1 MYRNGLYI
9 KGKYVDVDDDQLFL
23 FTYSNNSVES
33 PEAVKNNYSK
43 TITLNGT
50 PNNNKLFDEIYL
62 LDSVIN
68 IFDTSK
74 REPFELYDNGSL
86 IESGYVK
93 LNSIKYEKNNP
104 SYDITLYGM
113 LGDFFYKLAYKD
125 DRNDVELSLKDL
137 QYNYKRLPVLLGQG
151 DDAPSQTVDS
161 LSEDVDETN
170 TIFYW
175 NSDFIWNSWLMQF
188 TDKYPH
194 QNECWEDFVT
204 AAPVYSG
211 YNEDFDNDVVLTN
224 MNYPLKYD
232 DIMPKTIK
240 NGADTYS
247 TNQNYAKIKADREM
261 DQWEIRDLRSS
272 VQRPAIKL
280 DKLFKKIVDYSKQNG
295 YNIVFDKDIDF
306 TGEQDNPLNNYF
318 HKSYILLD
326 VLDTI
331 SEQKKI
337 YSLSSQEEQTT
348 SLTDWTEQDVK
359 FNGNLSTDT
368 SEYSVTYCDLLLNER
383 FNPLNNSDAQSTIND
398 HSGVLA
404 TSAYLFDKGG
414 SGYLRD
420 PHNNYPSL
428 FGAFVYYFK
437 IYDGEVLVDERV
449 FFVECCKR
457 KPKFTTKQQLYFN
470 NSIKKWIVDN
480 IGHKVDYRVM
490 NASIINAVTPADP
503 EHFIT
508 FEKDIEFIFPLPKTN
523 NVRVKLLRNYVLL
536 LRTFPY
542 YNNTNKPEDGDWFTF
557 QNAHGDHI
565 KQMIYKFTG
574 DSVYN
579 YSGGKKFLRSLT
591 TFESQSIVSSNSSV
605 YYGSQKL
612 KSQYI
617 SKADLFI
624 NTSSPFKYLVDWCK
638 LFNMRF
644 RTDITTKT
652 IYIEQHNNYFV
663 DKIVNLTNK
672 IDYSK
677 DFNINPIYVDKR
689 IYKFGIEADNE
700 SYARYIYKK
709 KYGSNYSS
717 KMFNTKYEFDNE
729 TKQVFED
736 NTYKTNI
743 DYLMSSPYFNTTLVK
758 GGVQYPNMLLMPKY
772 EYTLWNNEEEYSQT
786 MFGMQ
791 SYYNILPKDD
801 AFYKQCLFDKE
812 NKTLES
818 MNSLIMFDRLY
829 IMPEQKGDY
838 KPYMLTD
845 DLPVLLA
852 LNNDNNCYLNAY
864 YNDVKHYT
872 PNTYWKLRTQNGIID
887 KYGTTGKIGIW
898 TFMLPIMNNNLSE
911 MNKYSQSYYFKEPN
925 PKFEQNDFDSNACI
939 FDRYWSDYINDVFD
953 KNTKVIECYAF
964 IDEMPV
970 DALRKL
976 YLINNSLW
984 TIQEIT
990 DYNYK
995 SKEPTKLTL
1004 IRVKNKYNYI
1014 NNNG

>member
-23 FTYSNNSVES
+23 FTYSNTSVES
-33 PEAVKNNYSK
+33 PEAIKNNYSK
-43 TITLNGT
+43 TITLTGT
-50 PNNNKLFDEIYL
+50 PNNNKLFDELYL
-62 LDSVIN
+62 VDSVIN
-68 IFDTSK
+68 RFDTTK
-74 REPFELYDNGSL
+74 REPFELYDNGNL

-125 DRNDVELSLKDL
+125 DSNDVELSLKDL
-137 QYNYKRLPVLLGQG
+137 QYNYKRMPVLLGQG

-161 LSEDVDETN
+161 LSQDVDETN
-170 TIFYW
+170 TLFYW

-211 YNEDFDNDVVLTN
+211 YNEDFDNDVVVTN
-224 MNYPLKYD
+224 MNYPPKYD
-232 DIMPKTIK
+232 DIMPKSIK
-240 NGADTYS
+240 NGSDTYS
-247 TNQNYAKIKADREM
+247 TKQNYAKIKADREM

-272 VQRPAIKL
+272 SQRPAIKL

-295 YNIVFDKDIDF
+295 YDIVFDKDIDF
-306 TGEQDNPLNNYF
+306 TGEKDNALNNYF
-318 HKSYILLD
+318 HKSYILLNA
-326 VLDTI
+326 LDT
-331 SEQKKI
+331 SAEQTTL
-337 YSLSSQEEQTT
+337 YSVSSPEEQTT
-348 SLTDWTEQDVK
+348 STSGWTEQNVK
-359 FNGNLSTDT
+359 FNDNLSADT
-368 SEYSVTYCDLLLNER
+368 SKYNVTYFNLLLNER
-383 FNPLNNSDAQSTIND
+383 FRPLDNNDAQSKINN
-398 HSGVLA
+398 SSNFLT
-404 TSAYLFDKGG
+404 TSAYLVNND
-414 SGYLRD
+414 GYLRD
-420 PHNNYPSL
+420 KYTSL

-437 IYDGEVLVDERV
+437 IYDGDNLVNEKV

-457 KPKFTTKQQLYFN
+457 KPKFRKQQQIVFD
-470 NSIKKWIVDN
+470 NSIRQWIVDK
-480 IGHKVDYRVM
+480 IGHEVDYKIINENM
-490 NASIINAVTPADP
+490 INAVTPADTDN
-503 EHFIT
+503 HFIT
-508 FEKDIEFIFPLPKTN
+508 FENDITLNFALPRSSNAK
-523 NVRVKLLRNYVLL
+523 VKLLRNYIALERMPKYLL
-536 LRTFPY
+536 GLWYERP
-542 YNNTNKPEDGDWFTF
+542 NK
-557 QNAHGDHI
+557 
-565 KQMIYKFTG
+565 MIYKFTG

-579 YSGGKKFLRSLT
+579 YSTGKWPSSLT
-591 TFESQSIVSSNSSV
+591 NFTSQSIISTDSNV
-605 YYGSQKL
+605 YYGSQKF

-617 SKADLFI
+617 SKADLFA
-624 NTSSPFKYLVDWCK
+624 NTASPFKYLVDWCK

-700 SYARYIYKK
+700 NYAGYIYKK

-758 GGVQYPNMLLMPKY
+758 DNIQYPNMLLMPKY

-786 MFGMQ
+786 MFGLQ

-818 MNSLIMFDRLY
+818 MNSLVMFDRLY

-864 YNDVKHYT
+864 YNDAKHYT
-872 PNTYWKLRTQNGIID
+872 PDTYWKLRTQNGIID

-898 TFMLPIMNNNLSE
+898 TFMLPIMNNNTSE
-911 MNKYSQSYYFKEPN
+911 MNNYSQSYYFKEPN
-925 PKFEQNDFDSNACI
+925 PKFEHNDFDSNACI

-964 IDEMPV
+964 LDEMPV
-970 DALRKL
+970 DALRKF

-984 TIQEIT
+984 AIQEIT

>member
-33 PEAVKNNYSK
+33 PEAIKNNYSK
-43 TITLNGT
+43 TITLTGT

-68 IFDTSK
+68 RFDTSK
-74 REPFELYDNGSL
+74 RETFELYDNGSL

-104 SYDITLYGM
+104 SYEITLYGM

-151 DDAPSQTVDS
+151 DDAPTQDVDS

-211 YNEDFDNDVVLTN
+211 YNEDFDNDVVVTN
-224 MNYPLKYD
+224 MNYPPKYD
-232 DIMPKTIK
+232 DIMPKSMK
-240 NGADTYS
+240 NGTDTYS
-247 TNQNYAKIKADREM
+247 TKQNYAKIKADREM

-272 VQRPAIKL
+272 AQRPAIKL

-295 YNIVFDKDIDF
+295 YEIIFDKDIDF
-306 TGEQDNPLNNYF
+306 TGEKDNALNNYF

-326 VLDTI
+326 IFDTS
-331 SEQKKI
+331 SEQTKL
-337 YSLSSQEEQTT
+337 YSLTSPDAQTT
-348 SLTDWTEQDVK
+348 STSGWTENDIK
-359 FNGNLSTDT
+359 FNDNLSIDT
-368 SEYSVTYCDLLLNER
+368 SKYNVTYFNLLLNER
-383 FNPLNNSDAQSTIND
+383 FRPLDNNDAQSKINK
-398 HSGVLA
+398 SSNFLT
-404 TSAYLFDKGG
+404 TSAYTFDGE
-414 SGYLRD
+414 YLRD
-420 PHNNYPSL
+420 KYKSL

-437 IYDGEVLVDERV
+437 IYDGDNLVNEKV

-457 KPKFTTKQQLYFN
+457 KPKFRKQQQIVFD
-470 NSIKKWIVDN
+470 NSIRRWIVDK
-480 IGHKVDYRVM
+480 IGHEVDYK
-490 NASIINAVTPADP
+490 IINENMINAITPA
-503 EHFIT
+503 ESNKHFIT
-508 FEKDIEFIFPLPKTN
+508 FENDITLNFALPRSSNAK
-523 NVRVKLLRNYVLL
+523 VKLLRNYIALERMPKYL
-536 LRTFPY
+536 FGLWHERP
-542 YNNTNKPEDGDWFTF
+542 NK
-557 QNAHGDHI
+557 
-565 KQMIYKFTG
+565 MIYKFTG

-579 YSGGKKFLRSLT
+579 YSTGKWPSSLT
-591 TFESQSIVSSNSSV
+591 NFTSQSIISTDSNV
-605 YYGSQKL
+605 YYGSQKF

-617 SKADLFI
+617 SKADLFA
-624 NTSSPFKYLVDWCK
+624 NTASPFKYLVDWCK

-663 DKIVNLTNK
+663 DKIVNLTNN

-700 SYARYIYKK
+700 NYAGYIYKK

-786 MFGMQ
+786 MFGLQ
-791 SYYNILPKDD
+791 SYYNVLPKDD

-818 MNSLIMFDRLY
+818 MNSLVMFDKLY
-829 IMPEQKGDY
+829 TMPLQNGDY

-845 DLPVLLA
+845 DLPILLA

-864 YNDVKHYT
+864 YNDVKHYN
-872 PNTYWKLRTQNGIID
+872 PDTYWKLRTQNGIID

-911 MNKYSQSYYFKEPN
+911 IQNNSSDMMNNYSQSYYFKEPN

-964 IDEMPV
+964 LDEMPV
-970 DALRKL
+970 DALRKF

-984 TIQEIT
+984 AIQEIT

-1014 NNNG
+1014 NNGR

>member
-9 KGKYVDVDDDQLFL
+9 KGKYVDVEDDQLFL
-23 FTYSNNSVES
+23 FTYSNTSVES
-33 PEAVKNNYSK
+33 PEAIKNNYSK
-43 TITLNGT
+43 TITLTGT
-50 PNNNKLFDEIYL
+50 PNNNKLFDELYL
-62 LDSVIN
+62 VDSVIN
-68 IFDTSK
+68 RFDTSK
-74 REPFELYDNGSL
+74 RELFELYDNGNL

-104 SYDITLYGM
+104 SYEITLYGM

-125 DRNDVELSLKDL
+125 DINDVELSLKDL
-137 QYNYKRLPVLLGQG
+137 QYDYKRMPELLGQG
-151 DDAPSQTVDS
+151 LDAPTQDVDS
-161 LSEDVDETN
+161 LSEDVDETK
-170 TIFYW
+170 TLFYW
-175 NSDFIWNSWLMQF
+175 NADFIWNSWLMQF

-211 YNEDFDNDVVLTN
+211 YNEDFDNDVVVTN
-224 MNYPLKYD
+224 MNYPPKYD
-232 DIMPKTIK
+232 DIMPKTMK
-240 NGADTYS
+240 NGVETYS
-247 TNQNYAKIKADREM
+247 TKQNYAKIKADREM

-272 VQRPAIKL
+272 SQRPAIKL

-295 YNIVFDKDIDF
+295 YDIVFDKDIDF
-306 TGEQDNPLNNYF
+306 TGEQDNALNNYF

-326 VLDTI
+326 ILDTS
-331 SEQKKI
+331 SEQTTL
-337 YSLSSQEEQTT
+337 YSLSSPDAQTT
-348 SLTDWTEQDVK
+348 STSVWTENDIK
-359 FNGNLSTDT
+359 FNDNLSVDT
-368 SEYSVTYCDLLLNER
+368 SKYNVTYFNLLLNER
-383 FNPLNNSDAQSTIND
+383 FRPLDNDEAQSMINNT
-398 HSGVLA
+398 SNLLT
-404 TSAYLFDKGG
+404 TSAYTFDKNGG
-414 SGYLRD
+414 EYLRD
-420 PHNNYPSL
+420 KHTSL

-437 IYDGEVLVDERV
+437 IYDGENLVNENV

-457 KPKFTTKQQLYFN
+457 KPKFRPNQQKAFDKSLRE
-470 NSIKKWIVDN
+470 WIVNN
-480 IGHKVDYRVM
+480 IGHKVDYKLINENM
-490 NASIINAVTPADP
+490 INAITPAESDK
-503 EHFIT
+503 HFIT
-508 FEKDIEFIFPLPKTN
+508 FENDITLNLALPSSS
-523 NVRVKLLRNYVLL
+523 NVKVKLLRNYITL
-536 LRTFPY
+536 LRNPEYIGPYWKEFP
-542 YNNTNKPEDGDWFTF
+542 K
-557 QNAHGDHI
+557 
-565 KQMIYKFTG
+565 KMIYKFNG
-574 DSVYN
+574 DSVYG
-579 YSGGKKFLRSLT
+579 YSTGEWQLSITDFT
-591 TFESQSIVSSNSSV
+591 SQSIISTDSNV
-605 YYGSQKL
+605 YYGSQEF

-617 SKADLFI
+617 SKADLFA
-624 NTSSPFKYLVDWCK
+624 NTASPFKYLVDWCK

-700 SYARYIYKK
+700 SYAGYIYKK

-736 NTYKTNI
+736 NIYKTNI

-758 GGVQYPNMLLMPKY
+758 DNIQYPNMLLMPKY
-772 EYTLWNNEEEYSQT
+772 EYTLWNNEEEYAQT
-786 MFGMQ
+786 MFGLQ

-818 MNSLIMFDRLY
+818 MNSLVMFDKLY
-829 IMPEQKGDY
+829 TMPLQNGDY

-845 DLPVLLA
+845 DLPILLT

-864 YNDVKHYT
+864 YDDAKHYDGD
-872 PNTYWKLRTQNGIID
+872 NYWKLRTQNGITD
-887 KYGTTGKIGIW
+887 EYGTTGKIGIW

-964 IDEMPV
+964 LDETPV
-970 DALRKL
+970 DALRNF

-1014 NNNG
+1014 N

>member
-23 FTYSNNSVES
+23 FTYSNTSVES
-33 PEAVKNNYSK
+33 PEAIKNNYSK
-43 TITLNGT
+43 TITLTGT
-50 PNNNKLFDEIYL
+50 PNNNKLFDELYL
-62 LDSVIN
+62 VDSVIN
-68 IFDTSK
+68 RFDTSK
-74 REPFELYDNGSL
+74 REPFELYDNGNL

-125 DRNDVELSLKDL
+125 DSNDVELSLKDL
-137 QYNYKRLPVLLGQG
+137 QYNYKRMPVLLGQG

-161 LSEDVDETN
+161 LSQDVDETN
-170 TIFYW
+170 TLFYW

-211 YNEDFDNDVVLTN
+211 YNEDFDNDVVVTN
-224 MNYPLKYD
+224 MNYPPKYD
-232 DIMPKTIK
+232 DIMPKSIK
-240 NGADTYS
+240 NGSDTYS
-247 TNQNYAKIKADREM
+247 TKQNYAKIKADREM

-272 VQRPAIKL
+272 SQRPAIKL

-295 YNIVFDKDIDF
+295 YDIVFDKDIDF
-306 TGEQDNPLNNYF
+306 TGEKDNALNNYF
-318 HKSYILLD
+318 HKSYILLNA
-326 VLDTI
+326 LDT
-331 SEQKKI
+331 SAEQTTL
-337 YSLSSQEEQTT
+337 YSVSSPDEQTT
-348 SLTDWTEQDVK
+348 SFTDWTEQNVK
-359 FNGNLSTDT
+359 FNDNLSADT
-368 SEYSVTYCDLLLNER
+368 SKYNVTYFNLLLNER
-383 FNPLNNSDAQSTIND
+383 FRPLDNNDAQSKINN
-398 HSGVLA
+398 SSNFLT
-404 TSAYLFDKGG
+404 TSAYLVNDD
-414 SGYLRD
+414 GYLRD
-420 PHNNYPSL
+420 KYTSL

-437 IYDGEVLVDERV
+437 IYDGDNLVNEKV

-457 KPKFTTKQQLYFN
+457 KPKFRKQQQIVFD
-470 NSIKKWIVDN
+470 NSIRQWIVDK
-480 IGHKVDYRVM
+480 IGHEVDYKIINENM
-490 NASIINAVTPADP
+490 INAVTPADTDN
-503 EHFIT
+503 HFIT
-508 FEKDIEFIFPLPKTN
+508 FENDITLNFALPRSSNAK
-523 NVRVKLLRNYVLL
+523 VKLLRNYIALERMPKYLL
-536 LRTFPY
+536 GLWYERP
-542 YNNTNKPEDGDWFTF
+542 NK
-557 QNAHGDHI
+557 
-565 KQMIYKFTG
+565 MIYKFTG

-579 YSGGKKFLRSLT
+579 YSTGKWPSSLT
-591 TFESQSIVSSNSSV
+591 NFTSQSIISTDSNV
-605 YYGSQKL
+605 YYGSQKF

-617 SKADLFI
+617 SKADLFA
-624 NTSSPFKYLVDWCK
+624 NTASPFKYLVDWCK

-700 SYARYIYKK
+700 NYAGYIYKK

-758 GGVQYPNMLLMPKY
+758 DNIQYPNMLLMPKY
-772 EYTLWNNEEEYSQT
+772 EYTLWNKDEEYSQT
-786 MFGMQ
+786 MFGLQ

-818 MNSLIMFDRLY
+818 MNSLVMFDRLY
-829 IMPEQKGDY
+829 KMPLQKGDY

-845 DLPVLLA
+845 NLPILLA

-864 YNDVKHYT
+864 YNDAKHYT
-872 PNTYWKLRTQNGIID
+872 PDTYWKLRTQNGIID

-898 TFMLPIMNNNLSE
+898 TFMLPIMNNNIFGT
-911 MNKYSQSYYFKEPN
+911 NNYSQSYYFKEPN
-925 PKFEQNDFDSNACI
+925 PKFEHNDFDSNACI

-964 IDEMPV
+964 LDEMPV
-970 DALRKL
+970 DALRKF
-976 YLINNSLW
+976 YLVNNSLW
-984 TIQEIT
+984 AIQEIT

>member
-33 PEAVKNNYSK
+33 PEAIKNNYSK
-43 TITLNGT
+43 TITINGT
-50 PNNNKLFDEIYL
+50 PNNNKLFDELYL
-62 LDSVIN
+62 VDSVIN
-68 IFDTSK
+68 RFDTSK
-74 REPFELYDNGSL
+74 RETFELYDNGNL

-93 LNSIKYEKNNP
+93 LNSIKHDKNNP
-104 SYDITLYGM
+104 SYEVTLYGM

-125 DRNDVELSLKDL
+125 DSNDVELSLKDL
-137 QYNYKRLPVLLGQG
+137 QYNYKRVPELLGQG
-151 DDAPSQTVDS
+151 DDTPSQAVDS
-161 LSEDVDETN
+161 ISQDVDETK
-170 TIFYW
+170 TLFYW
-175 NSDFIWNSWLMQF
+175 NADFIWNSWLMQF

-194 QNECWEDFVT
+194 QMECWEDFVT

-211 YNEDFDNDVVLTN
+211 YNEDFDNDVVVTN
-224 MNYPLKYD
+224 MNYPPKYD
-232 DIMPKTIK
+232 DIMPKSIK

-247 TNQNYAKIKADREM
+247 TKQNYSKIKTDREL

-306 TGEQDNPLNNYF
+306 TGEKGNALNRYF

-326 VLDTI
+326 ALDTS
-331 SEQKKI
+331 SEQTKI
-337 YSLSSQEEQTT
+337 YSVLSPEEQTT
-348 SLTDWTEQDVK
+348 SFTDWTEQDVT
-359 FNGNLSTDT
+359 FNGNLSADT
-368 SEYSVTYCDLLLNER
+368 SKYNSTYFNLLLNER
-383 FNPLNNSDAQSTIND
+383 FRPLDKPDAQTMIND
-398 HSGVLA
+398 SSNLLM
-404 TSAYLFDKGG
+404 TSAYRFDGDYLFEAPGT
-414 SGYLRD
+414 
-420 PHNNYPSL
+420 L

-437 IYDGEVLVDERV
+437 IYDGDNLVDEKL

-457 KPKFTTKQQLYFN
+457 KAKLRDFQQIIFN
-470 NSIKKWIVDN
+470 ESIKRWIVDN
-480 IGHKVDYRVM
+480 IGHDVDYKIM
-490 NASIINAVTPADP
+490 NESVINAVTPADTDN
-503 EHFIT
+503 HFIT
-508 FEKDIEFIFPLPKTN
+508 FEEDISLSFALPSSS
-523 NVRVKLLRNYVLL
+523 NVKVKLLRNYVALHYGRANVSNSKFNWFFRL
-536 LRTFPY
+536 
-542 YNNTNKPEDGDWFTF
+542 NK
-557 QNAHGDHI
+557 
-565 KQMIYKFTG
+565 MIYKFTG
-574 DSVYN
+574 PYGESVLNYN
-579 YSGGKKFLRSLT
+579 VGWEKTSVTDFT
-591 TFESQSIVSSNSSV
+591 SQSIVSANSSV
-605 YYGSQKL
+605 YYGSNEF

-617 SKADLFI
+617 SKADLFA
-624 NTSSPFKYLVDWCK
+624 NTASPFKYLVDWCR

-652 IYIEQHNNYFV
+652 IYIEQRNNYFV
-663 DKIVNLTNK
+663 DRVVNLTGK

-700 SYARYIYKK
+700 NYAGYIYKK

-717 KMFNTKYEFDNE
+717 KMYNTKYEFDNE
-729 TKQVFED
+729 TKEVFED

-743 DYLMSSPYFNTTLVK
+743 DYLMSSPYFNTTLAK
-758 GGVQYPNMLLMPKY
+758 DNIQYPNMLLMPKY
-772 EYTLWNNEEEYSQT
+772 EYTLWSNEEEYSQT
-786 MFGMQ
+786 MFGLQ
-791 SYYNILPKDD
+791 SYFNILPKDD

-818 MNSLIMFDRLY
+818 MNSLVMFDKLY
-829 IMPEQKGDY
+829 IMPEQNGGDY

-845 DLPVLLA
+845 DLPILLT

-864 YNDVKHYT
+864 YDDAKHY
-872 PNTYWKLRTQNGIID
+872 NLDTYWKLRTQNGAVD
-887 KYGTTGKIGIW
+887 EYGTVGKIGIW
-898 TFMLPIMNNNLSE
+898 TFILPIMNNNISE
-911 MNKYSQSYYFKEPN
+911 MDKYSQSYYFKEPN

-953 KNTKVIECYAF
+953 KNTKVIECYVF
-964 IDEMPV
+964 LDEMPV
-970 DALRKL
+970 DALRKF

-984 TIQEIT
+984 AIQEIT

-995 SKEPTKLTL
+995 SKEPTKVTL

-1014 NNNG
+1014 NNNGR

>member
-33 PEAVKNNYSK
+33 PEAIKNNYSK
-43 TITLNGT
+43 TITVKGT
-50 PNNNKLFDEIYL
+50 PNNNKLFDELYL

-68 IFDTSK
+68 RFDTSK
-74 REPFELYDNGSL
+74 REEFELYDNGNL

-104 SYDITLYGM
+104 SYEITLYGM

-125 DRNDVELSLKDL
+125 DNNDVELSLKDL
-137 QYNYKRLPVLLGQG
+137 QYNYKRLPVLLGEG
-151 DDAPSQTVDS
+151 DAAPTQNVDTIS
-161 LSEDVDETN
+161 KDVDETK
-170 TIFYW
+170 TLFYW
-175 NSDFIWNSWLMQF
+175 NADFIWNSWLMQF

-194 QNECWEDFVT
+194 QNDCWEDFVT

-211 YNEDFDNDVVLTN
+211 YNEDFDNDVVVTN
-224 MNYPLKYD
+224 MNYPVDYD
-232 DIMPKTIK
+232 SILPRSIK
-240 NGADTYS
+240 DGNNTYS
-247 TNQNYAKIKADREM
+247 TKYNYAKIKTDREL

-272 VQRPAIKL
+272 FQRPALKL

-295 YNIVFDKDIDF
+295 YDIVFDKDIDF
-306 TGEQDNPLNNYF
+306 TGEKDNALNNYF

-326 VLDTI
+326 ALDTS
-331 SEQKKI
+331 SEQTNL
-337 YSLSSQEEQTT
+337 YSVTSPEEQTT
-348 SLTDWTEQDVK
+348 STSGWTENDIK
-359 FNGNLSTDT
+359 FNDNLSADT
-368 SEYSVTYCDLLLNER
+368 SKYNVTYFNLLLNER
-383 FNPLNNSDAQSTIND
+383 FRPLDNDEAQSMINNT
-398 HSGVLA
+398 SNLLT
-404 TSAYLFDKGG
+404 TSAYRFDGD
-414 SGYLRD
+414 YLLKSWV
-420 PHNNYPSL
+420 SL
-428 FGAFVYYFK
+428 FGAFVYYLK
-437 IYDGEVLVDERV
+437 IYDGDDLVDERI

-457 KPKFTTKQQLYFN
+457 KPKLRDYQQIEFDT
-470 NSIKKWIVDN
+470 SIKKWIVDN
-480 IGHKVDYRVM
+480 VGHEVDYKIM
-490 NASIINAVTPADP
+490 NKNIINAISPADTDN
-503 EHFIT
+503 HFIT
-508 FEKDIEFIFPLPKTN
+508 FEDDISFEFTLPISTN
-523 NVRVKLLRNYVLL
+523 IRCKLLRNYVALE
-536 LRTFPY
+536 
-542 YNNTNKPEDGDWFTF
+542 YNNYASNSNLIYWTVRENK
-557 QNAHGDHI
+557 
-565 KQMIYKFTG
+565 MIYRFNG

-579 YSGGKKFLRSLT
+579 YSSHDKWKRTSVTNFT
-591 TFESQSIVSSNSSV
+591 SQSIISSNSSV
-605 YYGSQKL
+605 YYGSQEF

-617 SKADLFI
+617 SKADLFA

-652 IYIEQHNNYFV
+652 IYIEQRNNYFV

-700 SYARYIYKK
+700 NYAGYIYKK
-709 KYGSNYSS
+709 KYGDNYSS
-717 KMFNTKYEFDNE
+717 KIFNTKYEFDNE
-729 TKQVFED
+729 KNEVFDD
-736 NTYKTNI
+736 NIYKTNI

-758 GGVQYPNMLLMPKY
+758 NNIQYPNMLLMPKY
-772 EYTLWNNEEEYSQT
+772 EYTLWSSNEETYDNV
-786 MFGMQ
+786 MFGLQ
-791 SYYNILPKDD
+791 SYYKILPKED

-818 MNSLIMFDRLY
+818 MNSLVMFDRLY

-845 DLPVLLA
+845 DLPILLT

-864 YNDVKHYT
+864 YDDVKHYT
-872 PNTYWKLRTQNGIID
+872 PDTYWKLRTQDGIID
-887 KYGTTGKIGIW
+887 EYGTPDKIGIW
-898 TFMLPIMNNNLSE
+898 TFMLPVMNNNLSE
-911 MNKYSQSYYFKEPN
+911 MNKYTQSYYFKEPN
-925 PKFEQNDFDSNACI
+925 PKFEQNDFDNNACI
-939 FDRYWSDYINDVFD
+939 FDRYWSDYISDVFD
-953 KNTKVIECYAF
+953 KNTKVIECYVF
-964 IDEMPV
+964 LDEMPA
-970 DALRKL
+970 DALRKF

-984 TIQEIT
+984 SILEIT

-995 SKEPTKLTL
+995 SKEPTKVTL

>member
-9 KGKYVDVDDDQLFL
+9 KGKYVDVEDDQLFL
-23 FTYSNNSVES
+23 FTYSNTSVES
-33 PEAVKNNYSK
+33 PEAIKNNYSK

-50 PNNNKLFDEIYL
+50 PNNNKLFDELYL
-62 LDSVIN
+62 VDSVIN
-68 IFDTSK
+68 RFDTSK
-74 REPFELYDNGSL
+74 RELFELYDNGNL

-104 SYDITLYGM
+104 SYEVTLYGM

-125 DRNDVELSLKDL
+125 DSNDVELSLKDM
-137 QYNYKRLPVLLGQG
+137 QYNYKRMPVLLGQG
-151 DDAPSQTVDS
+151 DVTPSQNVDQ
-161 LSEDVDETN
+161 LTEDVDETK
-170 TIFYW
+170 TLFYW
-175 NSDFIWNSWLMQF
+175 NADFIWNSWLMQF

-211 YNEDFDNDVVLTN
+211 YNEDFDNDVVVTN
-224 MNYPLKYD
+224 MNYPPKYD
-232 DIMPKTIK
+232 DIMPKTMK

-247 TNQNYAKIKADREM
+247 TKQNYAKIKADREM

-272 VQRPAIKL
+272 AQRPAIKL
-280 DKLFKKIVDYSKQNG
+280 DKLFKKIVDYSEQNG
-295 YNIVFDKDIDF
+295 YKIVFDNDIDF
-306 TGEQDNPLNNYF
+306 TGEKDNALNNYF
-318 HKSYILLD
+318 HKSYILLNT
-326 VLDTI
+326 LDTS
-331 SEQKKI
+331 SEQTTL
-337 YSLSSQEEQTT
+337 YSVTSPEEQTT
-348 SLTDWTEQDVK
+348 STSGWTENDIK
-359 FNGNLSTDT
+359 FNDNLSADT
-368 SEYSVTYCDLLLNER
+368 SKYNVTYFNLLLNER
-383 FNPLNNSDAQSTIND
+383 FKPLDNDDAQSMINNT
-398 HSGVLA
+398 SNLLT
-404 TSAYLFDKGG
+404 TSAYRFDGDYLFE
-414 SGYLRD
+414 
-420 PHNNYPSL
+420 HQINL

-437 IYDGEVLVDERV
+437 IYDGNNLFDEKM

-457 KPKFTTKQQLYFN
+457 KPKFTEKQQAIFN
-470 NSIKKWIVDN
+470 QAIKKWIVDN
-480 IGHKVDYRVM
+480 IGHEVDYKVM
-490 NASIINAVTPADP
+490 NKTMINAVSPVDKDN
-503 EHFIT
+503 HFIT
-508 FEKDIEFIFPLPKTN
+508 FEDDIPLNFVLPSGSN
-523 NVRVKLLRNYVLL
+523 IRVKLSRNYIFLERVFGRVSSWLPL
-536 LRTFPY
+536 TDEFGGIL
-542 YNNTNKPEDGDWFTF
+542 K
-557 QNAHGDHI
+557 
-565 KQMIYKFTG
+565 KMIFKFTG
-574 DSVYN
+574 DSIKN
-579 YSGGKKFLRSLT
+579 YSSETKWRSNLT
-591 TFESQSIVSSNSSV
+591 NFTSQSIISINSSV
-605 YYGSQKL
+605 YYGSQEF

-617 SKADLFI
+617 SKADLFA

-672 IDYSK
+672 IDYSR

-700 SYARYIYKK
+700 SYAGYIYKK

-729 TKQVFED
+729 TNNVFED
-736 NTYKTNI
+736 NIYKTNI

-758 GGVQYPNMLLMPKY
+758 DNIQYPNMLLMPKY

-786 MFGMQ
+786 MFGLQ

-818 MNSLIMFDRLY
+818 MNSLVMFDKLY
-829 IMPEQKGDY
+829 TMPLQNGDY

-845 DLPVLLA
+845 DLPILLT

-864 YNDVKHYT
+864 YDDAKHYDGD
-872 PNTYWKLRTQNGIID
+872 NYWKLRTQNGITD
-887 KYGTTGKIGIW
+887 EYGTTGKIGIW

-911 MNKYSQSYYFKEPN
+911 MNNYSQSYYFKEPN

-939 FDRYWSDYINDVFD
+939 FERYWRDYINDVFD

-964 IDEMPV
+964 LDEMPV
-970 DALRKL
+970 DALRKF

-984 TIQEIT
+984 AIQEIT

-1014 NNNG
+1014 NNGR

>member
-33 PEAVKNNYSK
+33 PEAIKNNYSK
-43 TITLNGT
+43 TITLTGT
-50 PNNNKLFDEIYL
+50 PNNNKLFDELYL
-62 LDSVIN
+62 ADSVIN
-68 IFDTSK
+68 RFDTSK
-74 REPFELYDNGSL
+74 RETFELYDNGSL

-93 LNSIKYEKNNP
+93 LNSIKYENNNP
-104 SYDITLYGM
+104 SHEITLYGM

-125 DRNDVELSLKDL
+125 DKNDVELSLKDL
-137 QYNYKRLPVLLGQG
+137 QYNYKRLPELLGQG
-151 DDAPSQTVDS
+151 DDAPSQNVDS
-161 LSEDVDETN
+161 LSEDVDETK
-170 TIFYW
+170 TLFYW

-211 YNEDFDNDVVLTN
+211 YNEDFDNDVVVTN
-224 MNYPLKYD
+224 MNYPSKYD
-232 DIMPKTIK
+232 YIMPKSIK
-240 NGADTYS
+240 NGSDTYS
-247 TNQNYAKIKADREM
+247 TKLNYSKIKTDREL

-295 YNIVFDKDIDF
+295 YDIVFDKDIDF
-306 TGEQDNPLNNYF
+306 TGEKDNALNNYF
-318 HKSYILLD
+318 HKSYVLLD
-326 VLDTI
+326 ALDT
-331 SEQKKI
+331 SA
-337 YSLSSQEEQTT
+337 EQTT
-348 SLTDWTEQDVK
+348 LYSVSSPEVQTTSTSGWTEQDVK
-359 FNGNLSTDT
+359 FNDNLSADT
-368 SEYSVTYCDLLLNER
+368 SKYNVTYFNLLLNER
-383 FNPLNNSDAQSTIND
+383 FKPLNDSDAQSTINNP
-398 HSGVLA
+398 SGVLM
-404 TSAYLFDKGG
+404 TSAYLVNDD
-414 SGYLRD
+414 GYLRD
-420 PHNNYPSL
+420 PHRKPYLSL

-437 IYDGEVLVDERV
+437 IYDGDVLVDEHV

-457 KPKFTTKQQLYFN
+457 KPKFTLGQQKYFN
-470 NSIKKWIVDN
+470 NSIKRWIINN
-480 IGHKVDYRVM
+480 IGHEVDYKVM
-490 NASIINAVTPADP
+490 NKTVTNAVTPADP
-503 EHFIT
+503 DNHFIT
-508 FEKDIEFIFPLPKTN
+508 FENDIELNFKLPSSSDVK
-523 NVRVKLLRNYVLL
+523 VKLSRNYILL
-536 LRTFPY
+536 GRTLPFD
-542 YNNTNKPEDGDWFTF
+542 NNREEYDWHSIDPHNDGYM
-557 QNAHGDHI
+557 
-565 KQMIYKFTG
+565 KSMIYKFTG
-574 DSVYN
+574 VSVHN
-579 YSGGKKFLRSLT
+579 YSNGWKFLNSMT
-591 TFESQSIVSSNSSV
+591 DFESQSIVSINSSV
-605 YYGSQKL
+605 YYGTKKF

-617 SKADLFI
+617 SKEDLFA
-624 NTSSPFKYLVDWCK
+624 NTESPFKYLVDWCK

-644 RTDITTKT
+644 RTDITTNT

-700 SYARYIYKK
+700 NYAGYIYKK

-736 NTYKTNI
+736 NIYKTNI

-758 GGVQYPNMLLMPKY
+758 DNIQYPNMLLMPKY

-791 SYYNILPKDD
+791 SYYNVLPKDD

-818 MNSLIMFDRLY
+818 MNSLVMFDKLY
-829 IMPEQKGDY
+829 TMPLQKGDY

-852 LNNDNNCYLNAY
+852 LNNGNNCYLNAY
-864 YNDVKHYT
+864 YNDAKHYT
-872 PNTYWKLRTQNGIID
+872 PDTYWKLRTQNGIID

-970 DALRKL
+970 DALRKF

-984 TIQEIT
+984 AIQEIT

-1014 NNNG
+1014 N

>member
-33 PEAVKNNYSK
+33 PEAIKNNYSK
-43 TITLNGT
+43 TITVKGT
-50 PNNNKLFDEIYL
+50 PNNNKLFDELYL

-68 IFDTSK
+68 RFDTSK
-74 REPFELYDNGSL
+74 REEFELYDNGSL

-104 SYDITLYGM
+104 SYEITLYGM

-125 DRNDVELSLKDL
+125 DSNDVELSLKDL
-137 QYNYKRLPVLLGQG
+137 QYNYKRMPELLGQG
-151 DDAPSQTVDS
+151 LDAPTQDVDNIS
-161 LSEDVDETN
+161 VDVDETKTLFN
-170 TIFYW
+170 W

-204 AAPVYSG
+204 ATPVYSG
-211 YNEDFDNDVVLTN
+211 YNEDFDNDVVVTN
-224 MNYPLKYD
+224 MNYPPKYD
-232 DIMPKTIK
+232 DIMPKSIK

-247 TNQNYAKIKADREM
+247 TKQNYAKIKADREM

-295 YNIVFDKDIDF
+295 YDIVFDKDIDF
-306 TGEQDNPLNNYF
+306 TGEKVNALNNYF

-326 VLDTI
+326 ALDT
-331 SEQKKI
+331 SAEQTTL
-337 YSLSSQEEQTT
+337 YSVSSPEEQTT
-348 SLTDWTEQDVK
+348 SFTDWTEQDIK
-359 FNGNLSTDT
+359 FNDNLSADT
-368 SEYSVTYCDLLLNER
+368 SKYNATYFNLLLNER
-383 FNPLNNSDAQSTIND
+383 FKPFDNPDAQALINNP
-398 HSGVLA
+398 SQFLT
-404 TSAYLFDKGG
+404 TSAYTFKGEYVG
-414 SGYLRD
+414 GWIK
-420 PHNNYPSL
+420 L

-437 IYDGEVLVDERV
+437 IYDGDNLVDEKI
-449 FFVECCKR
+449 FFVECYKR
-457 KPKFTTKQQLYFN
+457 KPKFTEEQQTLFN
-470 NSIKKWIVDN
+470 ESIKKWIVDN
-480 IGHKVDYRVM
+480 IGHEVDYKVM
-490 NASIINAVTPADP
+490 NKTMINAVTPVDQDN
-503 EHFIT
+503 HFIT
-508 FEKDIEFIFPLPKTN
+508 FEDDIHINFVLPSSSDVK
-523 NVRVKLLRNYVLL
+523 VKLLRNYILL
-536 LRTFPY
+536 ANGRHYITWSPVTDRLGGML
-542 YNNTNKPEDGDWFTF
+542 K
-557 QNAHGDHI
+557 
-565 KQMIYKFTG
+565 KVIYKFTG
-574 DSVYN
+574 DSVQN
-579 YSGGKKFLRSLT
+579 YSDKHGRWLGSLT
-591 TFESQSIVSSNSSV
+591 TFESKSIVSANSSV
-605 YYGSQKL
+605 YYGNNEF

-617 SKADLFI
+617 SKSDLFA
-624 NTSSPFKYLVDWCK
+624 NTASPFKYLVDWCK

-652 IYIEQHNNYFV
+652 IYIEQRNNYFV

-689 IYKFGIEADNE
+689 IYKFGTEADNE
-700 SYARYIYKK
+700 NYAGYIYKK

-729 TKQVFED
+729 TKEVFED

-758 GGVQYPNMLLMPKY
+758 DNIQYPNMLLMPKY
-772 EYTLWNNEEEYSQT
+772 EYTLWNNDEEYSQT
-786 MFGMQ
+786 MFGLQ
-791 SYYNILPKDD
+791 SYYNILPKED

-818 MNSLIMFDRLY
+818 MNSLVMFDRLY
-829 IMPEQKGDY
+829 IMPVQKGDY

-845 DLPVLLA
+845 DLPILLT

-864 YNDVKHYT
+864 YDDVKHY
-872 PNTYWKLRTQNGIID
+872 NVDNYWQLRTQNGSTD
-887 KYGTTGKIGIW
+887 EYGTEGKIGIW
-898 TFMLPIMNNNLSE
+898 TFILPIMNNNLSE
-911 MNKYSQSYYFKEPN
+911 MNKYTQSYYFKEPN
-925 PKFEQNDFDSNACI
+925 PKFEHNDFDSNACI
-939 FDRYWSDYINDVFD
+939 FDRYWSDYISDVFD
-953 KNTKVIECYAF
+953 KNTKVIECYVF
-964 IDEMPV
+964 LDEMPA
-970 DALRKL
+970 DALRKF

-984 TIQEIT
+984 SILEIT

-995 SKEPTKLTL
+995 SKEPTKVTL

-1014 NNNG
+1014 NNG

>member
-33 PEAVKNNYSK
+33 PEAIKNNYSK
-43 TITLNGT
+43 TITVKGT
-50 PNNNKLFDEIYL
+50 PNNNKLFDELYL

-68 IFDTSK
+68 RFDTSK
-74 REPFELYDNGSL
+74 REEFELYDNGSL

-104 SYDITLYGM
+104 SYEITLYGM

-125 DRNDVELSLKDL
+125 DSNDVELSLKDL
-137 QYNYKRLPVLLGQG
+137 QYNYKRLPVLLGEG
-151 DDAPSQTVDS
+151 DATPTQNVDNIS
-161 LSEDVDETN
+161 TDVDETK
-170 TIFYW
+170 TLFYW

-211 YNEDFDNDVVLTN
+211 YNEDFDNDVVVTN
-224 MNYPLKYD
+224 MNYPAQYD
-232 DIMPKTIK
+232 GILPRTIQ
-240 NGADTYS
+240 NGSDLYS
-247 TNQNYAKIKADREM
+247 TKLNYSKLKTDREL

-295 YNIVFDKDIDF
+295 YDIVFDKDIDF
-306 TGEQDNPLNNYF
+306 TGEQNNPLNNYF

-326 VLDTI
+326 ALDTAA
-331 SEQKKI
+331 EQTKI
-337 YSLSSQEEQTT
+337 YSLSSPEEQTT
-348 SLTDWTEQDVK
+348 SRTGWTEQDVK

-368 SEYSVTYCDLLLNER
+368 SEYNVTYFNMLLNER
-383 FNPLNNSDAQSTIND
+383 FRPFDNPDAQATINNP
-398 HSGVLA
+398 SGVLA
-404 TSAYLFDKGG
+404 TSAYLFDKHG

-420 PHNNYPSL
+420 PSQTYLSL

-437 IYDGEVLVDERV
+437 IFDGDNLVGERM

-457 KPKFTTKQQLYFN
+457 KPKFTAKQQKYFN

-480 IGHKVDYRVM
+480 IGHEVDYKVM
-490 NASIINAVTPADP
+490 NKTMINAVTAADTDN
-503 EHFIT
+503 HFIT
-508 FEKDIEFIFPLPKTN
+508 FENDIELNFSLPSNSGVK
-523 NVRVKLLRNYVLL
+523 VKLMRNYILL
-536 LRTFPY
+536 GRTVPFDD
-542 YNNTNKPEDGDWFTF
+542 NREERDWFPFTD
-557 QNAHGDHI
+557 NNGDNM
-565 KQMIYKFTG
+565 KKMIYKFNG
-574 DSVYN
+574 DAVYN
-579 YSGGKKFLRSLT
+579 YSNNWSFLRSMT
-591 TFESQSIVSSNSSV
+591 AFESQSIVSANSSV
-605 YYGSQKL
+605 YYGSKEL

-617 SKADLFI
+617 SKADLFT

-644 RTDITTKT
+644 RTDIVTKT
-652 IYIEQHNNYFV
+652 IYIEQRNNYFI
-663 DKIVNLTNK
+663 DKIVNLTDK

-689 IYKFGIEADNE
+689 IYKFGTEADNE
-700 SYARYIYKK
+700 NYAGYIYKK

-717 KMFNTKYEFDNE
+717 KVFNTKYEFDNE
-729 TKQVFED
+729 TKEVFED

-758 GGVQYPNMLLMPKY
+758 AGVQYPNMLLLPKY
-772 EYTLWNNEEEYSQT
+772 EYTLWNNDEEYSQT
-786 MFGMQ
+786 MFGLQ

-818 MNSLIMFDRLY
+818 MNSLIMFDKLY
-829 IMPEQKGDY
+829 IMPVQNGDY

-864 YNDVKHYT
+864 YNDAKHYT
-872 PNTYWKLRTQNGIID
+872 PDTYWKLRTQNGIID
-887 KYGTTGKIGIW
+887 KYGTQGKIGIW

-911 MNKYSQSYYFKEPN
+911 MNKYTQSYYFQEPN

-939 FDRYWSDYINDVFD
+939 FDRYWSDYISDVFD
-953 KNTKVIECYAF
+953 KNTKVIECYVF
-964 IDEMPV
+964 LDEMPA
-970 DALRKL
+970 DALRKF

-984 TIQEIT
+984 SILEIT

-995 SKEPTKLTL
+995 SKEPTKVTL

>member
-33 PEAVKNNYSK
+33 PEAIKNNYSK
-43 TITLNGT
+43 TITVKGT
-50 PNNNKLFDEIYL
+50 PNNNKLFDELYL

-68 IFDTSK
+68 RFDTSK
-74 REPFELYDNGSL
+74 REEFELYDNGSL

-104 SYDITLYGM
+104 SYEITLYGM

-125 DRNDVELSLKDL
+125 DNNDVELSLKDL

-151 DDAPSQTVDS
+151 DDTPSQNVDNIS
-161 LSEDVDETN
+161 ADVDETKTLFN
-170 TIFYW
+170 W

-211 YNEDFDNDVVLTN
+211 YNEDFDNDVVVTN
-224 MNYPLKYD
+224 MNYPAHYD
-232 DIMPKTIK
+232 GILPRSIK
-240 NGADTYS
+240 DGNNTYS
-247 TNQNYAKIKADREM
+247 TKYNYAKIKTDREL

-272 VQRPAIKL
+272 FQRPALKL

-295 YNIVFDKDIDF
+295 YEIVFDKDIDF
-306 TGEQDNPLNNYF
+306 TGEQNNPLNNYF
-318 HKSYILLD
+318 HKSYILLNA
-326 VLDTI
+326 LDTA
-331 SEQKKI
+331 SEQTKL
-337 YSLSSQEEQTT
+337 YSVFAPEEQTT
-348 SLTDWTEQDVK
+348 SFTDWTEQDIK
-359 FNGNLSTDT
+359 FNDNLSANT
-368 SEYSVTYCDLLLNER
+368 SKYNVTYFNLLLNER
-383 FNPLNNSDAQSTIND
+383 FKPFDNPDAQATINNP
-398 HSGVLA
+398 SGVLM
-404 TSAYLFDKGG
+404 TSAYIFEKNGG
-414 SGYLRD
+414 EYLRIKYV
-420 PHNNYPSL
+420 NT
-428 FGAFVYYFK
+428 FGAFVYYLK
-437 IYDGEVLVDERV
+437 IYDGDNLVDEKL

-457 KPKFTTKQQLYFN
+457 KPKFTAVQQTIFN
-470 NSIKKWIVDN
+470 ESIRRWIVDN
-480 IGHKVDYRVM
+480 IGHEVDYKIM
-490 NASIINAVTPADP
+490 NKTVTNAVTPVDP
-503 EHFIT
+503 DNHFIT
-508 FEKDIEFIFPLPKTN
+508 FENDITINFPLPSSS
-523 NVRVKLLRNYVLL
+523 NVRVKLSRNYIMLQPIGIYGSPQEHYKYL
-536 LRTFPY
+536 WLEAHDDF
-542 YNNTNKPEDGDWFTF
+542 GD
-557 QNAHGDHI
+557 
-565 KQMIYKFTG
+565 KSKRMIYKFTG
-574 DSVYN
+574 DSVYG
-579 YSGGKKFLRSLT
+579 YSTGKWPASTT

-605 YYGSQKL
+605 YYGSQEF

-617 SKADLFI
+617 SKADLFA
-624 NTSSPFKYLVDWCK
+624 NTESPFKYLVDWCK

-652 IYIEQHNNYFV
+652 IYIEQRNNYFV

-700 SYARYIYKK
+700 NYAGYIYKK
-709 KYGSNYSS
+709 KYGDNYSS
-717 KMFNTKYEFDNE
+717 KIFNTKYEFDNE
-729 TKQVFED
+729 KNEVFDD
-736 NTYKTNI
+736 NIYKTNI

-758 GGVQYPNMLLMPKY
+758 DNIQYPNMLLMPKY
-772 EYTLWNNEEEYSQT
+772 EYTLWNNDEEYSQT
-786 MFGMQ
+786 MFGLQ
-791 SYYNILPKDD
+791 SYYNILPKED

-818 MNSLIMFDRLY
+818 MNSLVMFDRLY
-829 IMPEQKGDY
+829 IMPAQKGDY

-845 DLPVLLA
+845 DLPILLT

-864 YNDVKHYT
+864 YDDAKHY
-872 PNTYWKLRTQNGIID
+872 NVDNYWQLRTQNGSTD
-887 KYGTTGKIGIW
+887 EYGTTGKIGIW

-911 MNKYSQSYYFKEPN
+911 MNKYTQSYYFKEPN
-925 PKFEQNDFDSNACI
+925 PKFEKNDFDSNACI
-939 FDRYWSDYINDVFD
+939 FDRYWSDYISDVFD
-953 KNTKVIECYAF
+953 KNTKVIECYVF
-964 IDEMPV
+964 LDEMPA
-970 DALRKL
+970 DALRKF

-984 TIQEIT
+984 SILEIT

-995 SKEPTKLTL
+995 SKEPTKVTL

>member
-33 PEAVKNNYSK
+33 PEAIKNNYSK
-43 TITLNGT
+43 TITVKGT
-50 PNNNKLFDEIYL
+50 PNNNKLFDELYL

-68 IFDTSK
+68 RFDTSK
-74 REPFELYDNGSL
+74 REEFELYDNGSL

-104 SYDITLYGM
+104 SYEITLYGM

-125 DRNDVELSLKDL
+125 DSNDVELSLKDL
-137 QYNYKRLPVLLGQG
+137 QYNYKRLPALLGEG
-151 DDAPSQTVDS
+151 DATPTQNVDNIS
-161 LSEDVDETN
+161 TDVDETK
-170 TIFYW
+170 TLFYW

-211 YNEDFDNDVVLTN
+211 YNEDFDNDVVVTN
-224 MNYPLKYD
+224 MNYPASYENIL
-232 DIMPKTIK
+232 PRTIQ
-240 NGADTYS
+240 NGSDLYS
-247 TNQNYAKIKADREM
+247 TKLNYSKLKTDREL

-295 YNIVFDKDIDF
+295 YEIVFDKDIDF
-306 TGEQDNPLNNYF
+306 TGEQNNPLNNYF

-326 VLDTI
+326 ALDTAA
-331 SEQKKI
+331 EQTKI
-337 YSLSSQEEQTT
+337 YSLSSPEEQTT
-348 SLTDWTEQDVK
+348 SRTGWTEQDVK

-368 SEYSVTYCDLLLNER
+368 SEYNVTYFNMLLNER
-383 FNPLNNSDAQSTIND
+383 FRPFDNPDAQATINNP
-398 HSGVLA
+398 SGVLA
-404 TSAYLFDKGG
+404 TSAYLFDKHG

-420 PHNNYPSL
+420 PSQTYLSL

-437 IYDGEVLVDERV
+437 IFEGDNLVGERM

-457 KPKFTTKQQLYFN
+457 KPKFTAKQQKYFN

-480 IGHKVDYRVM
+480 IGHEVDYKVM
-490 NASIINAVTPADP
+490 NKTMINAVTAADTDN
-503 EHFIT
+503 HFIT
-508 FEKDIEFIFPLPKTN
+508 FENDIELNFSLPSNSGVK
-523 NVRVKLLRNYVLL
+523 VKLMRNYILL
-536 LRTFPY
+536 GRTVPFDD
-542 YNNTNKPEDGDWFTF
+542 NREERDWFPFTD
-557 QNAHGDHI
+557 NNGDNM
-565 KQMIYKFTG
+565 KKMIYKFNG
-574 DSVYN
+574 DAVYN
-579 YSGGKKFLRSLT
+579 YSNNWSFLRSMT
-591 TFESQSIVSSNSSV
+591 AFESQSIVSANSSV
-605 YYGSQKL
+605 YYGSKEL

-617 SKADLFI
+617 SKADLFT

-644 RTDITTKT
+644 RTDIVTKT
-652 IYIEQHNNYFV
+652 IYIEQRNNYFI
-663 DKIVNLTNK
+663 DKIVNLTDK

-700 SYARYIYKK
+700 NYAGYIYKK

-717 KMFNTKYEFDNE
+717 KVFNTKYEFDNE
-729 TKQVFED
+729 TKEVFED

-758 GGVQYPNMLLMPKY
+758 AGVQYPNMLLLPKY
-772 EYTLWNNEEEYSQT
+772 EYTLWNNDEEYSQT
-786 MFGMQ
+786 MFGLQ

-818 MNSLIMFDRLY
+818 MNSLIMFDKLY
-829 IMPEQKGDY
+829 IMPVQNGDY

-864 YNDVKHYT
+864 YNDAKHYT
-872 PNTYWKLRTQNGIID
+872 PDTYWKLRTQNGIID
-887 KYGTTGKIGIW
+887 KYGTNGKICIW

-911 MNKYSQSYYFKEPN
+911 MNKYTQSYYFKEPN
-925 PKFEQNDFDSNACI
+925 PKFEQNDFYNNACI
-939 FDRYWSDYINDVFD
+939 FDRYWSDYISDVFD
-953 KNTKVIECYAF
+953 KNTKVIECYIF
-964 IDEMPV
+964 LDEMPA
-970 DALRKL
+970 DALRKF

-984 TIQEIT
+984 SILEIT

-995 SKEPTKLTL
+995 SKEPTKVTL

>member
-33 PEAVKNNYSK
+33 PEAIKNNYSK
-43 TITLNGT
+43 TITVKGT
-50 PNNNKLFDEIYL
+50 PNNNRLFDELYL

-68 IFDTSK
+68 RFDTSK
-74 REPFELYDNGSL
+74 REEFELYDNGSL

-104 SYDITLYGM
+104 SYEITLYGM
-113 LGDFFYKLAYKD
+113 LGDFFYMLAYKD
-125 DRNDVELSLKDL
+125 DSNDVELSLKDL
-137 QYNYKRLPVLLGQG
+137 QYNYKRLPVLLGEG
-151 DDAPSQTVDS
+151 DASPSQTVDS
-161 LSEDVDETN
+161 LSQDVDETK

-175 NSDFIWNSWLMQF
+175 NADFIWNSWLMQF

-211 YNEDFDNDVVLTN
+211 YNEDFDNDVVVTN
-224 MNYPLKYD
+224 MNYPVDYD
-232 DIMPKTIK
+232 SILPRTIQ
-240 NGADTYS
+240 NGSDTYS
-247 TNQNYAKIKADREM
+247 TKYNYAKIKTDREL

-272 VQRPAIKL
+272 FQRPALKL

-295 YNIVFDKDIDF
+295 YDIVFDKDIDF
-306 TGEQDNPLNNYF
+306 TGEKDNALNNYF
-318 HKSYILLD
+318 HKSYILLNA
-326 VLDTI
+326 LDTA
-331 SEQKKI
+331 SEQTNL
-337 YSLSSQEEQTT
+337 YSVSSPEEQTT
-348 SLTDWTEQDVK
+348 SFTDWTEQDVT
-359 FNGNLSTDT
+359 FNNNLSADT
-368 SEYSVTYCDLLLNER
+368 SKYNATYFNMLLNER
-383 FNPLNNSDAQSTIND
+383 FKPLNNDDAQSMINKN
-398 HSGVLA
+398 SNFLT
-404 TSAYLFDKGG
+404 TSAYTFKGEYMG
-414 SGYLRD
+414 GWIK
-420 PHNNYPSL
+420 L

-437 IYDGEVLVDERV
+437 IYDGDNLVNEKV

-457 KPKFTTKQQLYFN
+457 KPKFTAEQQKYFN
-470 NSIKKWIVDN
+470 NSIKRWIVDN
-480 IGHKVDYRVM
+480 IGHEVDYKVM
-490 NASIINAVTPADP
+490 NKTMINAVTPVDP
-503 EHFIT
+503 DNHFIT
-508 FEKDIEFIFPLPKTN
+508 FENDLNFNFSLPSSTDVK
-523 NVRVKLLRNYVLL
+523 VKLLRNYILLANGRGYVSWSNVLE
-536 LRTFPY
+536 
-542 YNNTNKPEDGDWFTF
+542 N
-557 QNAHGDHI
+557 GDHI
-565 KQMIYKFTG
+565 KKMIYKFTG
-574 DSVYN
+574 DSVQN
-579 YSGGKKFLRSLT
+579 YSDLLDWRKSLT
-591 TFESQSIVSSNSSV
+591 NFTSQSIISPNSSV
-605 YYGSQKL
+605 YYGSQEF

-617 SKADLFI
+617 SKADLFA
-624 NTSSPFKYLVDWCK
+624 NASSPFKYLVDWCK

-644 RTDITTKT
+644 RTDIVTKT
-652 IYIEQHNNYFV
+652 IYIEQRNNYFV
-663 DKIVNLTNK
+663 DKIVNLTEK

-689 IYKFGIEADNE
+689 IYKFGSEADNE
-700 SYARYIYKK
+700 NYAGYIYKK

-729 TKQVFED
+729 TKEVFED

-758 GGVQYPNMLLMPKY
+758 DNIQYPNMLLMPKY

-786 MFGMQ
+786 MFGLQ

-818 MNSLIMFDRLY
+818 MNSLVMFDRLY
-829 IMPEQKGDY
+829 IMPAQKGDY

-845 DLPVLLA
+845 DLPILLT

-864 YNDVKHYT
+864 YDDAKHY
-872 PNTYWKLRTQNGIID
+872 NVDNYWQLRTQNGSTD
-887 KYGTTGKIGIW
+887 EYGTPGKIGIW

-911 MNKYSQSYYFKEPN
+911 MNKYTQSYYFKEPN
-925 PKFEQNDFDSNACI
+925 PKFEHNDFDSNACI
-939 FDRYWSDYINDVFD
+939 FDRYWSDYISDVFD
-953 KNTKVIECYAF
+953 KNTKVIECYVF
-964 IDEMPV
+964 LDEMPA
-970 DALRKL
+970 DALRKF

-984 TIQEIT
+984 SILEIT

-995 SKEPTKLTL
+995 SKEPTKVTL

>member
-23 FTYSNNSVES
+23 FTYSNTSVES
-33 PEAVKNNYSK
+33 PEAIKNNYSK
-43 TITLNGT
+43 TITLTGT
-50 PNNNKLFDEIYL
+50 PNNNKLFDELYL
-62 LDSVIN
+62 VDSVIN
-68 IFDTSK
+68 RFDTSK
-74 REPFELYDNGSL
+74 REQFELYDNGNL

-104 SYDITLYGM
+104 SYEITLYGM

-125 DRNDVELSLKDL
+125 DSNDVELSLKDL
-137 QYNYKRLPVLLGQG
+137 QYNYKRMPVLLGQG
-151 DDAPSQTVDS
+151 DDAPSQNVDS
-161 LSEDVDETN
+161 LSEDVDETK
-170 TIFYW
+170 TLFYW
-175 NSDFIWNSWLMQF
+175 NADFIWNSWLMQF

-211 YNEDFDNDVVLTN
+211 YNEDFDNDVVVTN
-224 MNYPLKYD
+224 MNYPHKYD
-232 DIMPKTIK
+232 DIMPDIIK
-240 NGADTYS
+240 NGNETYS
-247 TNQNYAKIKADREM
+247 TKQNYAKIKADREM

-272 VQRPAIKL
+272 AQRPAIKL

-295 YNIVFDKDIDF
+295 YDIVFDKDIDF
-306 TGEQDNPLNNYF
+306 TGEKDNALNNYF

-326 VLDTI
+326 IFDTS
-331 SEQKKI
+331 SEQTKL
-337 YSLSSQEEQTT
+337 YSLTSTDAQTT
-348 SLTDWTEQDVK
+348 STSGWTENDIK
-359 FNGNLSTDT
+359 FNDNLSIDT
-368 SEYSVTYCDLLLNER
+368 SKYNVTYFNLLLNER
-383 FNPLNNSDAQSTIND
+383 FRPLDNNDAQTKINNSSNFLT
-398 HSGVLA
+398 
-404 TSAYLFDKGG
+404 TSAYTFDGE
-414 SGYLRD
+414 YLRD
-420 PHNNYPSL
+420 KYTSL

-437 IYDGEVLVDERV
+437 IYDGDNLVNEKV
-449 FFVECCKR
+449 FFVECSKR
-457 KPKFTTKQQLYFN
+457 KPKFRNRQQIVFD
-470 NSIKKWIVDN
+470 NSIRRWIVDK
-480 IGHKVDYRVM
+480 IGHEVDYK
-490 NASIINAVTPADP
+490 IINENMINAITPAESDK
-503 EHFIT
+503 HFIT
-508 FEKDIEFIFPLPKTN
+508 FENDITLNFALPRSSNAK
-523 NVRVKLLRNYVLL
+523 VKLLRNYIALE
-536 LRTFPY
+536 R
-542 YNNTNKPEDGDWFTF
+542 KPEYKRDQWYERP
-557 QNAHGDHI
+557 N
-565 KQMIYKFTG
+565 KMIYKFTG
-574 DSVYN
+574 DSVEN
-579 YSGGKKFLRSLT
+579 YSTGKWPSSVTNFT
-591 TFESQSIVSSNSSV
+591 SQSITSTDSNV
-605 YYGSQKL
+605 YYGSQKF

-617 SKADLFI
+617 SKADLFA

-644 RTDITTKT
+644 ITDIVTKT

-700 SYARYIYKK
+700 NYAGYIYKK

-729 TKQVFED
+729 TKEVFED

-758 GGVQYPNMLLMPKY
+758 DNIQYPNMLLMPKY
-772 EYTLWNNEEEYSQT
+772 EYTLWNNDEEYSQT
-786 MFGMQ
+786 MFGLQ

-829 IMPEQKGDY
+829 IMPAQKGDY

-845 DLPVLLA
+845 DLPILLS

-864 YNDVKHYT
+864 YDDVKHYT
-872 PNTYWKLRTQNGIID
+872 PDAYWKLRTQNGIRD
-887 KYGTTGKIGIW
+887 EYGTTGKIGIW
-898 TFMLPIMNNNLSE
+898 TFMLPIMNNNTYE
-911 MNKYSQSYYFKEPN
+911 MNKYTQSYYFKEPN

-970 DALRKL
+970 DALRKF

-984 TIQEIT
+984 SIQEIT

-1014 NNNG
+1014 N

>member
-9 KGKYVDVDDDQLFL
+9 KGKYVDVEDDQLFL

-33 PEAVKNNYSK
+33 PESIKNNYSK

-50 PNNNKLFDEIYL
+50 LNNNKLFDELYL
-62 LDSVIN
+62 VDSVIN
-68 IFDTSK
+68 RFDTSK
-74 REPFELYDNGSL
+74 REPFELYDNGNL

-104 SYDITLYGM
+104 SYEITLYGM

-125 DRNDVELSLKDL
+125 DNNDVELSLKDL
-137 QYNYKRLPVLLGQG
+137 KYDYRRLPELLGQG
-151 DDAPSQTVDS
+151 VDTPTQDVDS
-161 LSEDVDETN
+161 LSEDVDETK
-170 TIFYW
+170 TLFYW

-194 QNECWEDFVT
+194 QNECWEDFLT

-211 YNEDFDNDVVLTN
+211 YNEDFDNDVVVTN
-224 MNYPLKYD
+224 MNYPPKYD
-232 DIMPKTIK
+232 DIMPKTMK

-247 TNQNYAKIKADREM
+247 TKQNYAKIKADREM

-272 VQRPAIKL
+272 SQRPAIKL

-295 YNIVFDKDIDF
+295 YDIVFDKDIDF
-306 TGEQDNPLNNYF
+306 TGEKDNALNNYF

-326 VLDTI
+326 VFDTS
-331 SEQKKI
+331 SEQTKLFT
-337 YSLSSQEEQTT
+337 LSSPEAQTT
-348 SLTDWTEQDVK
+348 STSGWTENYIK
-359 FNGNLSTDT
+359 FSDNLSADT
-368 SEYSVTYCDLLLNER
+368 SKYNVTYFNLLLNER
-383 FNPLNNSDAQSTIND
+383 FRPLDNEDAQSKINNP
-398 HSGVLA
+398 SNFLT
-404 TSAYLFDKGG
+404 TSAYTFDG
-414 SGYLRD
+414 GYLRD
-420 PHNNYPSL
+420 KYTSL
-428 FGAFVYYFK
+428 FGAFVYYLK
-437 IYDGEVLVDERV
+437 IYDGDNLVNEKV

-457 KPKFTTKQQLYFN
+457 KPKFTVKQQLYFD

-480 IGHKVDYRVM
+480 IGHEVDYRVM
-490 NASIINAVTPADP
+490 NASMINAVTPADP

-508 FEKDIEFIFPLPKTN
+508 FEKDITLNIALPRSNDVK
-523 NVRVKLLRNYVLL
+523 VKLLRNYVALE
-536 LRTFPY
+536 RIHKYMWTSWDSRP
-542 YNNTNKPEDGDWFTF
+542 NT
-557 QNAHGDHI
+557 
-565 KQMIYKFTG
+565 MIYKFTG
-574 DSVYN
+574 DSVEN
-579 YSGGKKFLRSLT
+579 YSTGKWRRSVT
-591 TFESQSIVSSNSSV
+591 NFTSQSIISTDSNV
-605 YYGSQKL
+605 YYGSQKF

-617 SKADLFI
+617 SKADLFA
-624 NTSSPFKYLVDWCK
+624 NTESPFKYLVDWCK

-700 SYARYIYKK
+700 NYAGYIYKK

-736 NTYKTNI
+736 NIYKTNI

-758 GGVQYPNMLLMPKY
+758 DNIQYPNMLLMPKY

-791 SYYNILPKDD
+791 SYYNVLPKDD
-801 AFYKQCLFDKE
+801 AFYKPCLFDKE

-818 MNSLIMFDRLY
+818 MNSLVMFDKLY
-829 IMPEQKGDY
+829 TMPLQKGDY

-845 DLPVLLA
+845 DLPILLT

-864 YNDVKHYT
+864 YDDAKHYDGD
-872 PNTYWKLRTQNGIID
+872 NYWKLRTQNGITD
-887 KYGTTGKIGIW
+887 EYGTTGKIGIW

-911 MNKYSQSYYFKEPN
+911 MNKYTQSYYFKEPN

-970 DALRKL
+970 DALRKF

-1014 NNNG
+1014 N

>member
-9 KGKYVDVDDDQLFL
+9 KGKYVDVEDDQLFL
-23 FTYSNNSVES
+23 FTYSNTSVES
-33 PEAVKNNYSK
+33 PEAIKNNYSK

-50 PNNNKLFDEIYL
+50 PNNNKLFDELYL
-62 LDSVIN
+62 VDSVIN
-68 IFDTSK
+68 RFDTSK
-74 REPFELYDNGSL
+74 REPFELYDNGNL

-93 LNSIKYEKNNP
+93 LNAIKYEKNNP
-104 SYDITLYGM
+104 SYEVTLYGM

-125 DRNDVELSLKDL
+125 DNNDVELSLKDL
-137 QYNYKRLPVLLGQG
+137 KYDYKRMPELLGQG
-151 DDAPSQTVDS
+151 LDAPTQDIDS
-161 LSEDVDETN
+161 LSEDVDETK
-170 TIFYW
+170 TLFYW
-175 NSDFIWNSWLMQF
+175 NADFIWNSWLMQF

-211 YNEDFDNDVVLTN
+211 YNEDFDNDVVVTN
-224 MNYPLKYD
+224 MNYPQKYD
-232 DIMPKTIK
+232 DIMPKSIK

-247 TNQNYAKIKADREM
+247 TKQNYAKIKADREM

-272 VQRPAIKL
+272 AQRPAIKL

-295 YNIVFDKDIDF
+295 YDIVFDKDIDF
-306 TGEQDNPLNNYF
+306 TGEKVNALNNYF
-318 HKSYILLD
+318 HKSYILLNT
-326 VLDTI
+326 LDT
-331 SEQKKI
+331 SAEQTTL
-337 YSLSSQEEQTT
+337 YSVSSPEEQTT
-348 SLTDWTEQDVK
+348 STSGWTENDIK
-359 FNGNLSTDT
+359 FNDNLSADT
-368 SEYSVTYCDLLLNER
+368 SKYNEPYFNLLLNER
-383 FNPLNNSDAQSTIND
+383 FRPLDNDDAQSTINNP
-398 HSGVLA
+398 SGVLM
-404 TSAYLFDKGG
+404 TSAYIFDKNE
-414 SGYLRD
+414 SEYLRIKYV
-420 PHNNYPSL
+420 NS
-428 FGAFVYYFK
+428 FGAFVYYVK
-437 IYDGEVLVDERV
+437 IYDGENLVNEKL

-457 KPKFTTKQQLYFN
+457 KPKFKTEQQTIFN
-470 NSIKKWIVDN
+470 ESIRRWIVDN
-480 IGHKVDYRVM
+480 IGHEVDYKIM
-490 NASIINAVTPADP
+490 NKGVINAVTPVDSDN
-503 EHFIT
+503 HFIT
-508 FEKDIEFIFPLPKTN
+508 FENDIEINFALPSSS
-523 NVRVKLLRNYVLL
+523 NVKVKLMRNYIMLHPQ
-536 LRTFPY
+536 RTYGSPQEHYKYIWQEVYDDF
-542 YNNTNKPEDGDWFTF
+542 GD
-557 QNAHGDHI
+557 
-565 KQMIYKFTG
+565 KSKRMIYKFNG
-574 DSVYN
+574 DSVDGYS
-579 YSGGKKFLRSLT
+579 SGGWPRSTT
-591 TFESQSIVSSNSSV
+591 TFTSQSIISQNSSV
-605 YYGSQKL
+605 YYGSQEF

-617 SKADLFI
+617 SKADLFA
-624 NTSSPFKYLVDWCK
+624 NTESPFKYLVDWCK

-672 IDYSK
+672 IDYSR

-700 SYARYIYKK
+700 SYAGYIYKK

-729 TKQVFED
+729 TNNVFED
-736 NTYKTNI
+736 NIYKTNI

-758 GGVQYPNMLLMPKY
+758 DNIQYPNMMLMPKY

-786 MFGMQ
+786 MFGLQ

-818 MNSLIMFDRLY
+818 MNSLVMFDKLY
-829 IMPEQKGDY
+829 TMPLQNGDY

-845 DLPVLLA
+845 DLPILLT

-864 YNDVKHYT
+864 YDDVKHYDGD
-872 PNTYWKLRTQNGIID
+872 NYWKLRTQNGITD
-887 KYGTTGKIGIW
+887 EYGTTGKIGIW

-911 MNKYSQSYYFKEPN
+911 MNKYTQSYYFKEPN

-939 FDRYWSDYINDVFD
+939 FERYWSDYINDVFD

-964 IDEMPV
+964 LDEMPV
-970 DALRKL
+970 DALRRF

-1014 NNNG
+1014 NNGR

>member
-33 PEAVKNNYSK
+33 PEAIKNNYSK
-43 TITLNGT
+43 TITAKGT
-50 PNNNKLFDEIYL
+50 PNNNKLFDELYL

-68 IFDTSK
+68 RFDTSK
-74 REPFELYDNGSL
+74 REEFELYDNGNL

-104 SYDITLYGM
+104 SYEITLYGM

-125 DRNDVELSLKDL
+125 DSNDVELSLKDL
-137 QYNYKRLPVLLGQG
+137 QYNYKRLPVLLGEG
-151 DDAPSQTVDS
+151 DAAPSQTVDS
-161 LSEDVDETN
+161 LSEDVDETK

-175 NSDFIWNSWLMQF
+175 NADFIWNSWLMQF

-211 YNEDFDNDVVLTN
+211 YNEDFDNDVVVTN
-224 MNYPLKYD
+224 MNYPQKYD
-232 DIMPKTIK
+232 NIMPKSIK

-247 TNQNYAKIKADREM
+247 TKQNYAKIKADREL

-295 YNIVFDKDIDF
+295 YEIVFDKDIDF
-306 TGEQDNPLNNYF
+306 TGEQNNPLNNYF

-326 VLDTI
+326 ALDTAA
-331 SEQKKI
+331 EQTKI
-337 YSLSSQEEQTT
+337 YSLSSPEEQTT
-348 SLTDWTEQDVK
+348 SRTGWTEQDVK
-359 FNGNLSTDT
+359 FNDNLSADTDKHGA
-368 SEYSVTYCDLLLNER
+368 TYFNILLNER
-383 FNPLNNSDAQSTIND
+383 FKPFDNPDAQAVINNT
-398 HSGVLA
+398 SNFLM
-404 TSAYLFDKGG
+404 TSAYLFDRGG

-420 PHNNYPSL
+420 PAQTYLSL

-437 IYDGEVLVDERV
+437 IYDGNNLVDERM

-457 KPKFTTKQQLYFN
+457 KPKFTAKQQKYFN

-480 IGHKVDYRVM
+480 IGHEVDYRVM
-490 NASIINAVTPADP
+490 NNTVINAVTPADTDN
-503 EHFIT
+503 HFIT
-508 FEKDIEFIFPLPKTN
+508 FENDITLNFSLPNSSDVK
-523 NVRVKLLRNYVLL
+523 VKLSRNYILL
-536 LRTFPY
+536 GRTVPY
-542 YNNTNKPEDGDWFTF
+542 DNKREERDWYPFTDNNGD
-557 QNAHGDHI
+557 NM
-565 KQMIYKFTG
+565 KKMIYKFNG
-574 DSVYN
+574 DAVYN
-579 YSGGKKFLRSLT
+579 YSNNWSFLRSMT
-591 TFESQSIVSSNSSV
+591 AFESQSIVSANSSV
-605 YYGSQKL
+605 YYGSQEF

-617 SKADLFI
+617 SKADLFA
-624 NTSSPFKYLVDWCK
+624 NTASPFKYLVDWCK

-652 IYIEQHNNYFV
+652 IYIEQRNNYFV
-663 DKIVNLTNK
+663 DKIVNLTEK

-689 IYKFGIEADNE
+689 IYKFGSEADNE
-700 SYARYIYKK
+700 NYAGYIYKK

-729 TKQVFED
+729 TKEVFED

-758 GGVQYPNMLLMPKY
+758 DNIQYPNMLLMPKY

-786 MFGMQ
+786 MFGLQ
-791 SYYNILPKDD
+791 SYYNILPKED

-818 MNSLIMFDRLY
+818 MNSLVMFDRLY
-829 IMPEQKGDY
+829 IMPVQNGDY

-845 DLPVLLA
+845 DLPILLT

-864 YNDVKHYT
+864 YDDAKHY
-872 PNTYWKLRTQNGIID
+872 NVDNYWQLRTQHGSTD
-887 KYGTTGKIGIW
+887 EYGTQGKIGIW

-911 MNKYSQSYYFKEPN
+911 MNKYTQSYYFKEPN
-925 PKFEQNDFDSNACI
+925 PKFEQNDFDNNACI
-939 FDRYWSDYINDVFD
+939 FDRYWSDYISDVFD
-953 KNTKVIECYAF
+953 KNTKVIECYVF
-964 IDEMPV
+964 LDEMPA
-970 DALRKL
+970 DALRKF

-984 TIQEIT
+984 SILEIT

-995 SKEPTKLTL
+995 SKEPTKVTL

>member
-33 PEAVKNNYSK
+33 PEAIKNNYSK
-43 TITLNGT
+43 TITVNGT

-68 IFDTSK
+68 RFDTTK
-74 REPFELYDNGSL
+74 RETFELYDNGSL

-125 DRNDVELSLKDL
+125 DSNDVELSLKDL
-137 QYNYKRLPVLLGQG
+137 QYNYKRMPVLLGQG
-151 DDAPSQTVDS
+151 DAAPSQDVDA
-161 LSEDVDETN
+161 LSEDVDETK
-170 TIFYW
+170 TLFYW
-175 NSDFIWNSWLMQF
+175 NADFIWNSWLMQF

-211 YNEDFDNDVVLTN
+211 YNEDFDNDVVVTN
-224 MNYPLKYD
+224 MNYPPKYA
-232 DIMPKTIK
+232 DIMPKSMK
-240 NGADTYS
+240 NGIDTYS
-247 TNQNYAKIKADREM
+247 TKQNYAKIKADREM

-272 VQRPAIKL
+272 TQRPAIKL
-280 DKLFKKIVDYSKQNG
+280 DKLFKKIIDYSKQNG
-295 YNIVFDKDIDF
+295 YDIVFDKDIDF
-306 TGEQDNPLNNYF
+306 TGEKDNALNNYF

-326 VLDTI
+326 IFDTS
-331 SEQKKI
+331 SEQTKL
-337 YSLSSQEEQTT
+337 YSLSSPEAQTT
-348 SLTDWTEQDVK
+348 STSGWTENDIK
-359 FNGNLSTDT
+359 FNDNLSIDT
-368 SEYSVTYCDLLLNER
+368 RKYNITYFNLLLNER
-383 FNPLNNSDAQSTIND
+383 FRPLDNNDAQTKINNSSNFLT
-398 HSGVLA
+398 
-404 TSAYLFDKGG
+404 TSAYTFDGE
-414 SGYLRD
+414 YLRD
-420 PHNNYPSL
+420 KYTSL

-437 IYDGEVLVDERV
+437 IYDGDNLANEKV
-449 FFVECCKR
+449 FFVECSKR
-457 KPKFTTKQQLYFN
+457 KPKFRNQQQIVFN
-470 NSIKKWIVDN
+470 NSIRRWMVDK
-480 IGHKVDYRVM
+480 IGHEVDYK
-490 NASIINAVTPADP
+490 IINENMINAITPAESDK
-503 EHFIT
+503 HFIT
-508 FEKDIEFIFPLPKTN
+508 FENDITLNFALPRSSNAK
-523 NVRVKLLRNYVLL
+523 VKLLRNYIALE
-536 LRTFPY
+536 R
-542 YNNTNKPEDGDWFTF
+542 KPEYMRTQWYERP
-557 QNAHGDHI
+557 N
-565 KQMIYKFTG
+565 KMIYKFTG
-574 DSVYN
+574 DSVEN
-579 YSGGKKFLRSLT
+579 YSTGKWPSSVTNFT
-591 TFESQSIVSSNSSV
+591 SQSIISTNSNV
-605 YYGSQKL
+605 YYGSQKF

-617 SKADLFI
+617 SKADLFA
-624 NTSSPFKYLVDWCK
+624 NTASPFKYLVDWCK

-644 RTDITTKT
+644 RTDNTTKT

-677 DFNINPIYVDKR
+677 DFNINPIYVDKI

-700 SYARYIYKK
+700 NYAGYIYKK

-717 KMFNTKYEFDNE
+717 KIYNTKYEFDNE
-729 TKQVFED
+729 TKEVFED

-758 GGVQYPNMLLMPKY
+758 DNIQYPNMLLMPKY

-786 MFGMQ
+786 MFGLQ

-845 DLPVLLA
+845 DLPILLA

-864 YNDVKHYT
+864 YNDAKHYT
-872 PNTYWKLRTQNGIID
+872 PGTYWKLRTQNGIID

-898 TFMLPIMNNNLSE
+898 TFMLPIMNNNTSE
-911 MNKYSQSYYFKEPN
+911 MNKYTQSYYFKEPN

-939 FDRYWSDYINDVFD
+939 FDRYWSDYVNDVFD

-964 IDEMPV
+964 LDEMPV
-970 DALRKL
+970 DALRKF

-984 TIQEIT
+984 SIQEIT

-1014 NNNG
+1014 N

>member
-33 PEAVKNNYSK
+33 PEAIKNNYSK
-43 TITLNGT
+43 TITVKGT
-50 PNNNKLFDEIYL
+50 PNNNKLFDELYL

-68 IFDTSK
+68 RFDTSK
-74 REPFELYDNGSL
+74 REEFELYDNGSL

-104 SYDITLYGM
+104 SYEITLYGM

-125 DRNDVELSLKDL
+125 DSNDVELSLKDL
-137 QYNYKRLPVLLGQG
+137 QYNYKRLPVLLGEG
-151 DDAPSQTVDS
+151 NDAPTQNVDNISQ
-161 LSEDVDETN
+161 DVDETK
-170 TIFYW
+170 TLFYW
-175 NSDFIWNSWLMQF
+175 NADFIWNSWLMQF

-211 YNEDFDNDVVLTN
+211 YNEDFDNDVVVTN
-224 MNYPLKYD
+224 MNYPAGYSSIL
-232 DIMPKTIK
+232 PNTIK
-240 NGADTYS
+240 NGSDTYS
-247 TNQNYAKIKADREM
+247 TKQNYAKIKTDREL

-295 YNIVFDKDIDF
+295 YEIVFDKDIDF
-306 TGEQDNPLNNYF
+306 TGEKDNALNNYF

-326 VLDTI
+326 ALDTT
-331 SEQKKI
+331 SEQTNI
-337 YSLSSQEEQTT
+337 YSVSSPEEQTT
-348 SLTDWTEQDVK
+348 SSTDWTEQDIK
-359 FNGNLSTDT
+359 FNDNLSADT
-368 SEYSVTYCDLLLNER
+368 SKYNVTYFNLLLNER
-383 FNPLNNSDAQSTIND
+383 FKPFDNPDAQAAINNP
-398 HSGVLA
+398 SGVLA

-420 PHNNYPSL
+420 PSQTYLSL

-437 IYDGEVLVDERV
+437 IYNGADLVDERM

-457 KPKFTTKQQLYFN
+457 KPKFTTKQQTYFN

-480 IGHKVDYRVM
+480 IGHEVDYKVINKTM
-490 NASIINAVTPADP
+490 INAVTPADP
-503 EHFIT
+503 DNHFIT
-508 FEKDIEFIFPLPKTN
+508 FENDIELNFTLPSSSDVK
-523 NVRVKLLRNYVLL
+523 VKLSRNYILL
-536 LRTFPY
+536 GRTVPFDD
-542 YNNTNKPEDGDWFTF
+542 NREERDWFPFTD
-557 QNAHGDHI
+557 NNGDNM
-565 KQMIYKFTG
+565 KKMIYKFNG
-574 DSVYN
+574 DAVYN
-579 YSGGKKFLRSLT
+579 YSNNWSFLRSMT
-591 TFESQSIVSSNSSV
+591 AFESQSIVSANSSV
-605 YYGSQKL
+605 YYGSQEF

-617 SKADLFI
+617 SKADLFA

-644 RTDITTKT
+644 RTDIVTKT
-652 IYIEQHNNYFV
+652 IYIEQRNNYFV
-663 DKIVNLTNK
+663 DKIVNLTQK

-689 IYKFGIEADNE
+689 IYKFGSEVDNE
-700 SYARYIYKK
+700 NYAGYIYKK

-729 TKQVFED
+729 TKEVFED

-758 GGVQYPNMLLMPKY
+758 DNIQYPNMLLMPKY
-772 EYTLWNNEEEYSQT
+772 EYTLWNNDEEYSQT
-786 MFGMQ
+786 MFGLQ

-818 MNSLIMFDRLY
+818 MNSLVMFDKLY
-829 IMPEQKGDY
+829 TMPLQNGDY

-845 DLPVLLA
+845 DLPILLT

-864 YNDVKHYT
+864 YDDAKHY
-872 PNTYWKLRTQNGIID
+872 NVDNYWQLRTQDGIID
-887 KYGTTGKIGIW
+887 EYGTQGKIGIW

-911 MNKYSQSYYFKEPN
+911 MNKYTQSYYFKEPN
-925 PKFEQNDFDSNACI
+925 PKFEHNDFDSNACI
-939 FDRYWSDYINDVFD
+939 FDRYWSDYISDVFD
-953 KNTKVIECYAF
+953 KNTKVIECYIF
-964 IDEMPV
+964 LDEMPA
-970 DALRKL
+970 DALRKF

-984 TIQEIT
+984 SILEIT

-995 SKEPTKLTL
+995 SKEPTKVTL

>member
-33 PEAVKNNYSK
+33 PEAIKNNYSK
-43 TITLNGT
+43 TITVKGT
-50 PNNNKLFDEIYL
+50 PNNNKLFDELYL
-62 LDSVIN
+62 LDSVVN
-68 IFDTSK
+68 RFDTSK
-74 REPFELYDNGSL
+74 REEFELYDNGSL

-104 SYDITLYGM
+104 SYEITLYGM

-125 DRNDVELSLKDL
+125 DSNDVELSLKDL
-137 QYNYKRLPVLLGQG
+137 QYNYKRLPELLGQG
-151 DDAPSQTVDS
+151 NDAPTQNVDNI
-161 LSEDVDETN
+161 SEDVDETK
-170 TIFYW
+170 TLFYW
-175 NSDFIWNSWLMQF
+175 NADFIWNSWLMQF

-211 YNEDFDNDVVLTN
+211 YNEDFDNDVVVTN
-224 MNYPLKYD
+224 MNYPSKYSG
-232 DIMPKTIK
+232 ILPTSIK

-247 TNQNYAKIKADREM
+247 TKQNYAKIKTDREL

-306 TGEQDNPLNNYF
+306 TGEKGNALNRYF

-326 VLDTI
+326 ALDTT
-331 SEQKKI
+331 SEQTNL
-337 YSLSSQEEQTT
+337 YSVTSPEEQTT
-348 SLTDWTEQDVK
+348 SFTDWTEQDVT
-359 FNGNLSTDT
+359 FNNNLSADT
-368 SEYSVTYCDLLLNER
+368 SKYNATYFNMLLNER
-383 FNPLNNSDAQSTIND
+383 FKPLNNDDAQSMINKN
-398 HSGVLA
+398 SNFLT
-404 TSAYLFDKGG
+404 TSAYTFKGEYMG
-414 SGYLRD
+414 GWIK
-420 PHNNYPSL
+420 L

-437 IYDGEVLVDERV
+437 IYDGDNLVNEKV

-457 KPKFTTKQQLYFN
+457 KPKFTEDQQTLFN
-470 NSIKKWIVDN
+470 ESIKKWIVDN
-480 IGHKVDYRVM
+480 IGHEVDYKVM
-490 NASIINAVTPADP
+490 NKTMINAVTPVDP
-503 EHFIT
+503 DNHFIT
-508 FEKDIEFIFPLPKTN
+508 FENDLNFNFSLPSSTDVK
-523 NVRVKLLRNYVLL
+523 VKLLRNYILLANGRGYVSWSNVLE
-536 LRTFPY
+536 
-542 YNNTNKPEDGDWFTF
+542 N
-557 QNAHGDHI
+557 GDHI
-565 KQMIYKFTG
+565 KKMIYKFTG
-574 DSVYN
+574 DSVQN
-579 YSGGKKFLRSLT
+579 YSDLLDWRKSLT
-591 TFESQSIVSSNSSV
+591 NFTSQSIISPNSSV
-605 YYGSQKL
+605 YYGSQEF

-617 SKADLFI
+617 SKSDIFA

-652 IYIEQHNNYFV
+652 IYIEQRNNYFV

-689 IYKFGIEADNE
+689 IYKFGSEADNE
-700 SYARYIYKK
+700 NYAGYIYKK

-729 TKQVFED
+729 TKEVFED

-758 GGVQYPNMLLMPKY
+758 DNIQYPNMLLMPKY
-772 EYTLWNNEEEYSQT
+772 EYTLWNNDEEYSQT
-786 MFGMQ
+786 MFGLQ

-801 AFYKQCLFDKE
+801 AFYKPCLFDKE

-818 MNSLIMFDRLY
+818 MNSLVMFDRLY
-829 IMPEQKGDY
+829 IMPAQKGDY

-845 DLPVLLA
+845 DLPILLT

-864 YNDVKHYT
+864 YDDAKHY
-872 PNTYWKLRTQNGIID
+872 NVDNYWQLRTQNGSTD
-887 KYGTTGKIGIW
+887 EYGTPGKIGIW

-911 MNKYSQSYYFKEPN
+911 MNKYTQSYYFKEPN

-939 FDRYWSDYINDVFD
+939 FDRYWSDYISDVFD
-953 KNTKVIECYAF
+953 KNTKVIECYVF
-964 IDEMPV
+964 LDEMPA
-970 DALRKL
+970 DALRKF

-984 TIQEIT
+984 SILEIT

-995 SKEPTKLTL
+995 SKEPTKVTL

>member
-1 MYRNGLYI
+1 MYKNGLYI

-33 PEAVKNNYSK
+33 PEAIKNNYSK
-43 TITLNGT
+43 TITINGT
-50 PNNNKLFDEIYL
+50 PNNNKLFDELYL
-62 LDSVIN
+62 VDSVIN
-68 IFDTSK
+68 RFDTSK
-74 REPFELYDNGSL
+74 REPFELYDNGNL

-93 LNSIKYEKNNP
+93 LNSIKHDKNNP
-104 SYDITLYGM
+104 SYEVTLYGM

-125 DRNDVELSLKDL
+125 DSNDVELSLKDL
-137 QYNYKRLPVLLGQG
+137 QYNYKRVPELLGQG

-161 LSEDVDETN
+161 LSEDVDETK
-170 TIFYW
+170 TLFYW

-194 QNECWEDFVT
+194 KNPCWEDFVT

-211 YNEDFDNDVVLTN
+211 YNEDFDNDVVVTN
-224 MNYPLKYD
+224 MNYPAKYD
-232 DIMPKTIK
+232 GILPTSIQ

-247 TNQNYAKIKADREM
+247 TKQNYAKIKTDREL

-295 YNIVFDKDIDF
+295 YDIVFDKDIDF
-306 TGEQDNPLNNYF
+306 TGEKGNALNRYF

-326 VLDTI
+326 ALDTS
-331 SEQKKI
+331 SEQTTL
-337 YSLSSQEEQTT
+337 YSVLSPEEQTT
-348 SLTDWTEQDVK
+348 STSGWTEQDIK
-359 FNGNLSTDT
+359 FNDNLSADT
-368 SEYSVTYCDLLLNER
+368 SKYNSTYFNLLLNER
-383 FNPLNNSDAQSTIND
+383 FKPFDNPDAQATINNP
-398 HSGVLA
+398 SGVLM
-404 TSAYLFDKGG
+404 TSAYLFDKYDRE
-414 SGYLRD
+414 YLRD
-420 PHNNYPSL
+420 YHINL

-437 IYDGEVLVDERV
+437 IYDGADLVDEKI

-457 KPKFTTKQQLYFN
+457 KPKFTTRQQTRFN
-470 NSIKKWIVDN
+470 ESIKKWIVDN
-480 IGHKVDYRVM
+480 IGHEVDYKIM
-490 NASIINAVTPADP
+490 NKTVTNAVTPADP
-503 EHFIT
+503 DNHFIT
-508 FEKDIEFIFPLPKTN
+508 FEDDIPLNFILPSGSN
-523 NVRVKLLRNYVLL
+523 IRVKLSRNYILL
-536 LRTFPY
+536 KGSWLWTPATDEF
-542 YNNTNKPEDGDWFTF
+542 GDMW
-557 QNAHGDHI
+557 
-565 KQMIYKFTG
+565 KRMIYKFNG
-574 DSVYN
+574 DAVLN
-579 YSGGKKFLRSLT
+579 YSSPNKWRGSMT
-591 TFESQSIVSSNSSV
+591 TFTSQSIVSANSSV
-605 YYGSQKL
+605 YYGSNEF

-617 SKADLFI
+617 SKADLFA
-624 NTSSPFKYLVDWCK
+624 NTASPFKYLIDWCK

-652 IYIEQHNNYFV
+652 IYIEQRNNYFV
-663 DKIVNLTNK
+663 DKVVNLTGK

-700 SYARYIYKK
+700 NYAGYIYKK

-717 KMFNTKYEFDNE
+717 KMYNTKYEFDNE
-729 TKQVFED
+729 TKEVFEE

-743 DYLMSSPYFNTTLVK
+743 DYLMSSPYFNTTLAK
-758 GGVQYPNMLLMPKY
+758 DNIQYPNMMLMPKY

-786 MFGMQ
+786 MFGLQ

-818 MNSLIMFDRLY
+818 MNSLVMFDKLY
-829 IMPEQKGDY
+829 IMPEQNGGDY

-845 DLPVLLA
+845 DLPILLT

-864 YNDVKHYT
+864 YDDTKHY
-872 PNTYWKLRTQNGIID
+872 NADTYWKLRTQNGITD
-887 KYGTTGKIGIW
+887 EYGTTGKIGIW
-898 TFMLPIMNNNLSE
+898 TFMLPIMNNNISG
-911 MNKYSQSYYFKEPN
+911 MGNYAQSYYFKEPN

-939 FDRYWSDYINDVFD
+939 FERYWSDYINDVFD
-953 KNTKVIECYAF
+953 KNTKVIECYVF
-964 IDEMPV
+964 LDEMPV
-970 DALRKL
+970 DALRKF

-984 TIQEIT
+984 AIQEIT

-995 SKEPTKLTL
+995 SKEPTKVTL

-1014 NNNG
+1014 N

>member
-33 PEAVKNNYSK
+33 PEAIKNNYSK
-43 TITLNGT
+43 TITIAGT
-50 PNNNKLFDEIYL
+50 PNNNKLFDELYL
-62 LDSVIN
+62 VDSVIN
-68 IFDTSK
+68 RFDTSK
-74 REPFELYDNGSL
+74 RETFELYDNGNL

-93 LNSIKYEKNNP
+93 LNSIKHDKNNP
-104 SYDITLYGM
+104 SYEVTLYGM

-125 DRNDVELSLKDL
+125 DSNDVELSLKDL
-137 QYNYKRLPVLLGQG
+137 QYNYKRVPELLGQG

-161 LSEDVDETN
+161 LSEDVDETK
-170 TIFYW
+170 TLFYW

-211 YNEDFDNDVVLTN
+211 YNEDFDNDVVVTN
-224 MNYPLKYD
+224 MNYPSKYD
-232 DIMPKTIK
+232 DIMPKSMK
-240 NGADTYS
+240 NGVETYS
-247 TNQNYAKIKADREM
+247 TKQNYAKIKADREL

-306 TGEQDNPLNNYF
+306 TGEKGNALNRYF

-326 VLDTI
+326 ALDTA
-331 SEQKKI
+331 SEQTKI
-337 YSLSSQEEQTT
+337 YSVSSPEEQTT
-348 SLTDWTEQDVK
+348 SFTDWTEQDVK
-359 FNGNLSTDT
+359 FNDNLSVDT
-368 SEYSVTYCDLLLNER
+368 SKYNATYFNLLLNER
-383 FNPLNNSDAQSTIND
+383 FKPFDNPDAQAKINNP
-398 HSGVLA
+398 SGILM
-404 TSAYLFDKGG
+404 TSAYLFDKNG

-420 PHNNYPSL
+420 PNHTYLSI

-437 IYDGEVLVDERV
+437 IYDGDDLVNEMV

-457 KPKFTTKQQLYFN
+457 KPKFTSKQQMYFN
-470 NSIKKWIVDN
+470 NSIKKWMVDN
-480 IGHKVDYRVM
+480 IGHEVDYRVM
-490 NASIINAVTPADP
+490 NKTVINAVTPADQDN
-503 EHFIT
+503 HFIT
-508 FEKDIEFIFPLPKTN
+508 FENDIELNFSLPN
-523 NVRVKLLRNYVLL
+523 SSNVRVKLLRNYILL
-536 LRTFPY
+536 GRTLPFD
-542 YNNTNKPEDGDWFTF
+542 NKREKYDWYSFEDQNGDPM
-557 QNAHGDHI
+557 
-565 KQMIYKFTG
+565 KKMIYKFNG
-574 DSVYN
+574 DAVYN
-579 YSGGKKFLRSLT
+579 YSNGWEFLGSIT
-591 TFESQSIVSSNSSV
+591 AFTSQSVVSANSSV
-605 YYGSQKL
+605 YYGSQEF

-617 SKADLFI
+617 SKADLFA
-624 NTSSPFKYLVDWCK
+624 NTASPFKYLVDWCK

-652 IYIEQHNNYFV
+652 IYIEQRNNYFV
-663 DKIVNLTNK
+663 DKIVNLTGK

-700 SYARYIYKK
+700 NYAGYIYKK

-717 KMFNTKYEFDNE
+717 KMYNTKYEFDNE
-729 TKQVFED
+729 TKEVFED

-743 DYLMSSPYFNTTLVK
+743 DYLMSSPYFNTTLAK
-758 GGVQYPNMLLMPKY
+758 DNIQYPNMLLLPKY

-786 MFGMQ
+786 MFGLQ

-818 MNSLIMFDRLY
+818 MNTLVMFDKLY
-829 IMPEQKGDY
+829 IMPEQNGGDY

-845 DLPVLLA
+845 DLPILLT

-864 YNDVKHYT
+864 YDDAKHY
-872 PNTYWKLRTQNGIID
+872 NLDTYWKLRTQNGAVD
-887 KYGTTGKIGIW
+887 EYGTPGKIGIW
-898 TFMLPIMNNNLSE
+898 TFMLPIMNNNISG
-911 MNKYSQSYYFKEPN
+911 MGNYAQSYYFKEPN

-953 KNTKVIECYAF
+953 KNTKVIECYVF
-964 IDEMPV
+964 LDEMPV
-970 DALRKL
+970 DALRRF

-984 TIQEIT
+984 AIQEIT

-995 SKEPTKLTL
+995 SKEPTKVTL

-1014 NNNG
+1014 S